1 LQISAE
7 KVLQWEESKKWQKKV
22 DSLKTRLSDSN
33 KEVESLQKQIRSLK
47 ETLERYDVYYIQHM
61 ILHVVIHRS
70 DREKSYLHK
79 KLQTVQKYPSSRLR
93 TPTTLTN
100 TDDVQ
105 SMNQVEELK
114 RQIHQ
119 LEEEVCS
126 KTNCSGHVSMPKM
139 YGRTSCLGRGHTYTI
154 LRVLNNYMS
163 AM

>member
-1 LQISAE
+1 MYTCCGAA
-7 KVLQWEESKKWQKKV
+7 
-22 DSLKTRLSDSN
+22 
-33 KEVESLQKQIRSLK
+33 
-47 ETLERYDVYYIQHM
+47 
-61 ILHVVIHRS
+61 RS

-105 SMNQVEELK
+105 SINQMEELR

-126 KTNCSGHVSMPKM
+126 KTYYCGHVKYMDPIMAKM
-139 YGRTSCLGRGHTYTI
+139 CGGTC
-154 LRVLNNYMS
+154 
-163 AM
+163 

>member
-1 LQISAE
+1 MCTVHTAMMYTCHGA
-7 KVLQWEESKKWQKKV
+7 VA
-22 DSLKTRLSDSN
+22 
-33 KEVESLQKQIRSLK
+33 
-47 ETLERYDVYYIQHM
+47 
-61 ILHVVIHRS
+61 RS

-119 LEEEVCS
+119 LEEEVCV
-126 KTNCSGHVSMPKM
+126 CVF
-139 YGRTSCLGRGHTYTI
+139 
-154 LRVLNNYMS
+154 
-163 AM
+163 

>member
-1 LQISAE
+1 MLKHLVDVSQISAE

-22 DSLKTRLSDSN
+22 DLLKTKLSDSN

-47 ETLERYDVYYIQHM
+47 ETLERYHVYYTRHM
-61 ILHVVIHRS
+61 MYTCCGAARS

-93 TPTTLTN
+93 TLTN

-105 SMNQVEELK
+105 SINQMEELK

-126 KTNCSGHVSMPKM
+126 KTCYDGHVKYMNPIMTKM
-139 YGRTSCLGRGHTYTI
+139 CGGTC
-154 LRVLNNYMS
+154 
-163 AM
+163 